1 MIIEQGVKYDF
12 CDVLLKPKRTDLTS
26 RIEVNVERTIVF
38 KHSGAEW
45 TGVPIIAANMDT
57 VGTLAMYEALHKY
70 KMLTAFHKFYTL
82 EDFTKYGLD
91 KLNRE
96 YYMLTTGI
104 KESEWEK
111 TKGLIEVMNPKFLM
125 IDVANGYSVGFVEFC
140 RRAREEYPHLTIFA
154 GNVATSDMV
163 QELLLY
169 SRVDVV
175 KCGIGSGAVCITRL
189 KTGVGVPQ
197 LSVCIECS
205 ETANGLGGHIVS
217 DGGCVVPGDIVKA
230 FCGGAHFVM
239 LGSMLAG
246 HDESGGELVEEGG
259 KKYKLVYGMSSEHA
273 QNKHYGGM
281 ALYRSS
287 EGKVRKVEYRGAVDG
302 TIMDILG
309 SIRSACTYISAHRL
323 KDMPKCTTFILT
335 NRILNTSLDK
345 GDNMV

>member
-12 CDVLLKPKRTDLTS
+12 CDVMLKPKRSDLTS

-57 VGTLAMYEALHKY
+57 VGTLEMYEALSKY

-82 EDFTKYGLD
+82 EDFQKYGLD
-91 KLNRE
+91 RLDRE
-96 YYMLTTGI
+96 YYMITTGI
-104 KESEWEK
+104 KESEWER
-111 TKGLIEVMNPKFLM
+111 TRTMIEVMNPKFLM

-140 RRAREEYPHLTIFA
+140 RRAREEYPSLTIFA

-205 ETANGLGGHIVS
+205 ESANGLGGHIVS

-246 HDESGGELVEEGG
+246 HDESGGELVEDGG

-273 QNKHYGGM
+273 QNKH
-281 ALYRSS
+281 
-287 EGKVRKVEYRGAVDG
+287 
-302 TIMDILG
+302 
-309 SIRSACTYISAHRL
+309 
-323 KDMPKCTTFILT
+323 
-335 NRILNTSLDK
+335 
-345 GDNMV
+345 